1 MLQLSGSFHLW
12 FVESCCFVLMFV
24 FLSGMILEKIVA
36 WKKKIRSVEKKTY
49 VPWKRKQPLE
59 KNKLVFSGGP
69 VATFPGHVCFF
80 SSILPFLS

>member
-1 MLQLSGSFHLW
+1 MLQLSGSFQLW
-12 FVESCCFVLMFV
+12 FVENCCFVLMFV
-24 FLSGMILEKIVA
+24 FLSRMILEKIVA
-36 WKKKIRSVEKKTY
+36 WKKMRSVEKKLTFHG
-49 VPWKRKQPLE
+49 KEKQPLE